1 MVLPKDSPNHAQL
14 VDNPISVIYIDF
26 PQWPLEQQEAMLFR
40 HFIENLSPSFD
51 MCDPAKQ
58 FGTTVPRRA
67 ATCPP
72 LMNAILA
79 SSAKRWSRDRK
90 FDALTGDRYHQKC
103 LDALIPALSNTAAL
117 LDENLLAAIVIL
129 RYMEEVDVPIG
140 GTSFESHLLGTRI
153 FIAAQ
158 DKLHD
163 FTGLRMAAFWIA
175 LRQEIV
181 TAFIQARPVHAN
193 FALDNMARFVVLSD
207 DNDCGFANLTVIRC
221 ATCLRYCY
229 GGEAQSVM
237 AWESLRDSQKQWW
250 DSRPWTFYPTY
261 SEDLKDTFFPE
272 EVYLNEAVVTGV
284 HHHFLA
290 EVLLEAHNPKIP
302 KLGPGQA
309 IGLRQTNTNIKE
321 LVRRICGIAE
331 VCAIRFH
338 TEPSFLRPCL
348 N

>member
-1 MVLPKDSPNHAQL
+1 
-14 VDNPISVIYIDF
+14 
-26 PQWPLEQQEAMLFR
+26 MLFR

-90 FDALTGDRYHQKC
+90 LDTLTGNRYHQKC

-140 GTSFESHLLGTRI
+140 DTSFESHLLGTRI

-163 FTGLRMAAFWIA
+163 FTSGSHSGRRLSRHLYRHGPCTQTLPLTTWRASSSCPRTMTAA
-175 LRQEIV
+175 
-181 TAFIQARPVHAN
+181 
-193 FALDNMARFVVLSD
+193 
-207 DNDCGFANLTVIRC
+207 
-221 ATCLRYCY
+221 
-229 GGEAQSVM
+229 
-237 AWESLRDSQKQWW
+237 
-250 DSRPWTFYPTY
+250 SRT
-261 SEDLKDTFFPE
+261 S
-272 EVYLNEAVVTGV
+272 
-284 HHHFLA
+284 
-290 EVLLEAHNPKIP
+290 
-302 KLGPGQA
+302 
-309 IGLRQTNTNIKE
+309 R
-321 LVRRICGIAE
+321 
-331 VCAIRFH
+331 
-338 TEPSFLRPCL
+338 
-348 N
+348 